1 MLVLPRVLL
10 IVSSE
15 VSSLFVMLTI
25 YCNTG
30 VSENGGNQ
38 LHSIQSPS
46 CSHDKSLTAASIPD
60 NEGNVK

>member
-1 MLVLPRVLL
+1 MLVLLLVLL

-38 LHSIQSPS
+38 LHSIQSSS
-46 CSHDKSLTAASIPD
+46 CSHDKLLTAASIPGK
-60 NEGNVK
+60 E

>member
-1 MLVLPRVLL
+1 MLVLL
-10 IVSSE
+10 IVTGEE

-38 LHSIQSPS
+38 LHSIQSLS

-60 NEGNVK
+60 KEGNVK